1 MFLEIYYML
10 IGNQYGCIL
19 LYCSV
24 EEGFWDLLYLF
35 LMTFV
40 MVFFFIFQWL
50 WRPKRNIEM
59 YAHHVQLKNDDK
71 QVYLIIYIKDDED
84 YVDDTDSLIKH

>member
-1 MFLEIYYML
+1 ML

-40 MVFFFIFQWL
+40 MVFF
-50 WRPKRNIEM
+50 
-59 YAHHVQLKNDDK
+59 
-71 QVYLIIYIKDDED
+71 IILVVME
-84 YVDDTDSLIKH
+84 T

>member
-1 MFLEIYYML
+1 ML

-40 MVFFFIFQWL
+40 MVFFIYFSG
-50 WRPKRNIEM
+50 
-59 YAHHVQLKNDDK
+59 YGDLKEILK
-71 QVYLIIYIKDDED
+71 CMLIIFN
-84 YVDDTDSLIKH
+84 

>member
-40 MVFFFIFQWL
+40 MVFF
-50 WRPKRNIEM
+50 
-59 YAHHVQLKNDDK
+59 
-71 QVYLIIYIKDDED
+71 IILVVME
-84 YVDDTDSLIKH
+84 T